1 MADEFERTEKGLLMN
16 KTNEQVNNV
25 LAVIERPQVKKKVS
39 DFLLKD
45 LNKYTENLFKLEQR
59 LELKRSSPSDIT
71 KKYYLLTDEI
81 IKKAGMLEQLV
92 DQKYYIDNIKRS
104 FRTILSETPAYKS
117 LLIKRA
123 FDKPRGYPGDFQMI
137 ESFYN
142 NKPVS
147 EGIGKCGDKYLL
159 SDNYVRVVRKRKD
172 SMNEILGDFIKNSKS
187 SSIKILNIGCGSS
200 REIRELIESGLRSDK
215 KIVFT
220 LVDQDKDALDFSRT
234 SLNDLVKLSHSV
246 KFKYVKENALNLFRN
261 NKYKNLF
268 KGQNLIYSIGLAD
281 YLPDSYL
288 GELIKFCFEIL
299 TGKGELIIAHKNIKK
314 YRAVAPDWFCGWTF
328 FPRDKKEMVNL
339 VKTYLGESSYD
350 MKIRKEKLKYVFFMD
365 IHKL

>member
-1 MADEFERTEKGLLMN
+1 MSKA
-16 KTNEQVNNV
+16 NEQVNNV
-25 LAVIERPQVKKKVS
+25 LAVIEQLQVKKRVS

-45 LNKYTENLFKLEQR
+45 LNKYAENLFKLEQK
-59 LELKRSSPSDIT
+59 LESKRSNPSDVT
-71 KKYYLLTDEI
+71 KKYNLLTDEI
-81 IKKAGMLEQLV
+81 IEKAGELEQLV

-104 FRTILSETPAYKS
+104 FRTILSATPAYKS

-159 SDNYVRVVRKRKD
+159 SDNYVSVVRKRKD

-200 REIRELIESGLRSDK
+200 REIRELIENGLRSDK
-215 KIVFT
+215 KVVFT
-220 LVDQDKDALDFSRT
+220 LVDQDNDALDFSRT
-234 SLNDLVKLSHSV
+234 SLDELVKLNGNV
-246 KFKYVKENALNLFRN
+246 QFKYVKENVLNLFRN
-261 NKYKNLF
+261 NKYNNLL

-281 YLPDSYL
+281 YLPDIYL
-288 GELIKFCFEIL
+288 GKLIKFCFEIL
-299 TGKGELIIAHKNIKK
+299 TMKGELIIAHKNIKK
-314 YRAVAPDWFCGWTF
+314 YKAVAPDWFCGWTF
-328 FPRDKKEMVNL
+328 FPRDKKELVNL
-339 VKTYLGESSYD
+339 VKTYLGDASYD
-350 MKIRKEKLKYVFFMD
+350 MKIRREKLKYVFFMD
-365 IHKL
+365 ICKL